1 LSGGATLPAEAAAAV
16 AAVDTRLFIGG
27 EFVEARSGERFEVPS
42 PRDGELLARVSEAR
56 EEDVDLAVAAAAAAA
71 AEWRATGAEQR
82 GRLLARLADLIE
94 AHERE
99 LALIEAADAGHAIR
113 DTTELDVPRASGIM
127 RYFAGAADKLEGT
140 VATPSP
146 GLVNYV
152 TYEPIGVVGQIV
164 PWNLPLMFA
173 AWKLAP
179 ALATGNTVV
188 LKPAELTPLSTLR
201 LAALA
206 AEAGIPPGVVNVV
219 PGYGAVAGARL
230 AEHPDVRKIAFT
242 GSTAVGRSVVEA
254 SAGNVKRVQLE
265 LGGKGPNIVFDDAD
279 LDQAVDEAINA
290 AFHNQGQACIA
301 GSRILAQSGVLAE
314 LTERIAAVASRLVV
328 GDPLDPGTE
337 IGPVISGQ
345 HRERVL
351 DHLRRAEA
359 EGVATIAEAQLPT
372 DPSLAGGYYLAP
384 RVLSAE
390 ASAAICREEVFGPVV
405 TVTGFEHEDEAV
417 EIANSLE
424 YGLGAG
430 LWTADIDRA
439 HRVSAALEAGMVWIN
454 TYKHV
459 SPAAPFGGVKQSGYG
474 REMGLQ
480 GMREYC
486 VQKSVW
492 IDYGSGRPA
501 RYGKESDD
509 GS

>member
-1 LSGGATLPAEAAAAV
+1 MVKAEAASAV

-27 EFVEARSGERFEVPS
+27 EFTESLAGERFDVLS
-42 PRDGELLARVSEAR
+42 PGDGSLLAQVSEAR
-56 EEDVDLAVAAAAAAA
+56 EEDVDRAVAAAVAAAPG
-71 AEWRATGAEQR
+71 WRATGSERR
-82 GRLLARLADLIE
+82 GRLLSRFADLVEE
-94 AHERE
+94 AERE
-99 LALIEAADAGHAIR
+99 LALIEAADAGHPVR
-113 DTTELDVPRASGIM
+113 DAAELDVPRTAAII

-140 VATPSP
+140 VATPAP

-152 TYEPIGVVGQIV
+152 AYEPIGVVGQII

-179 ALATGNTVV
+179 ALAAGNAIV

-201 LAALA
+201 IAALA
-206 AEAGIPPGVVNVV
+206 AEAGIPPGVVNIV
-219 PGYGAVAGARL
+219 PGFGAKAGARL
-230 AEHPDVRKIAFT
+230 AAHPEVRKIAFT

-279 LDQAVDEAINA
+279 LDRAADAAINA

-301 GSRILAQSGVLAE
+301 GSRILAQAGVVAE
-314 LTERIAAVASRLVV
+314 LTERIAAITERLVV
-328 GDPLDPGTE
+328 GDPLDPATE
-337 IGPVISGQ
+337 IGPVISAQ

-351 DHLRRAEA
+351 EHLRRAEA
-359 EGVATIAEAQLPT
+359 EGVETVAEARAPA
-372 DPSLAGGYYLAP
+372 DPALAGGYYIPP
-384 RVLSAE
+384 RLVRAD
-390 ASAAICREEVFGPVV
+390 AGAAIAREEVFGPVV
-405 TVTGFEHEDEAV
+405 SVTAFERESEAI
-417 EIANSLE
+417 EIANSVE
-424 YGLGAG
+424 YGLGSG
-430 LWTADIDRA
+430 LWTADINRA
-439 HRVSAALEAGMVWIN
+439 HRVGAALEAGMVWIN

-486 VQKSVW
+486 VEKSVW
-492 IDYGSGRPA
+492 IDYGDAPPPRFGLSPA
-501 RYGKESDD
+501 S
-509 GS
+509 